1 MKKTVIIAIFIVYL
15 ASILAV
21 QFFGYP
27 ATVPESGV
35 YIEGITITDVTLS
48 NRQDGQNAT
57 VNKGA
62 DKNSGLPAY
71 SFKFIAGEY
80 TAEESSLAT
89 NPNRVKIEY
98 LLDPVDADP
107 SFLVYVWNNQY
118 DAEKN
123 PNGVVLLEETAELVF
138 LKRGTTSLTLKESK
152 ANVHARAEIII
163 VAY

>member
-107 SFLVYVWNNQY
+107 SFLVYVLNNQ
-118 DAEKN
+118 N
-123 PNGVVLLEETAELVF
+123 VVVLEETAELVF